1 MTQRKVVITG
11 ASGGIGTA
19 LVDEFRAHGWRV
31 IGVDVS
37 PPSTEAQIDEWV
49 EGDLTDVSTRTAI
62 RDAVEDSLDALV
74 NNAALQ
80 INSSFREMTE
90 TELSRSFEVNLFA
103 SVSLTQELAGALASR
118 QGAIVNVGTVHSVAT
133 SANVFPYSISKA
145 ALSGFTRSVAIEMAA
160 EQVRCNSVLLG
171 AVDTP
176 MLRAGL
182 SRRDHPDGED
192 GNRRQLIERTPLQ
205 KIATPHEIAPAVRF
219 FADSNLSSYVTGQCL
234 LVDGGVSVKL
244 ASE

>member
-37 PPSTEAQIDEWV
+37 PLSTEAQIDEWV

-103 SVSLTQELAGALASR
+103 SVLLTQELAGALADTR
-118 QGAIVNVGTVHSVAT
+118 GAIVNVGTVHSVAT

-205 KIATPHEIAPAVRF
+205 KIATPQEIAPAVRF

>member
-37 PPSTEAQIDEWV
+37 PPSTEAQIDAWV

-103 SVSLTQELAGALASR
+103 CVLLTQELAGALASR

-205 KIATPHEIAPAVRF
+205 KIGTPHEIAPAVRF

>member
-1 MTQRKVVITG
+1 MTERKVVITG
-11 ASGGIGTA
+11 AAGGIGTA
-19 LVDEFRAHGWRV
+19 LIDEFRAHGWRV

-37 PPSTEAQIDEWV
+37 APPADAQVDEWV
-49 EGDLTDVSTRTAI
+49 KGDLTDASTRAAI
-62 RDAVEDSLDALV
+62 RHAVEDSVDALV

-90 TELSRSFEVNLFA
+90 TELFQSFEANLFA
-103 SVSLTQELAGALASR
+103 SVFLTQELAGALADR
-118 QGAIVNVGTVHSVAT
+118 RGAIVNIGTVHSVAT
-133 SANVFPYSISKA
+133 SVNVFPYSISKA
-145 ALSGFTRSVAIEMAA
+145 ALSGFTRSAAIEMAS

-176 MLRAGL
+176 MLREGL
-182 SRRDHPDGED
+182 SRRDHPDGAN
-192 GNRRQLIERTPLQ
+192 GNWRELIEKTPLQ
-205 KIATPHEIAPAVRF
+205 KIATPQEIAPSVRF
-219 FADSNLSSYVTGQCL
+219 FADSGLSSYVTGHCL

>member
-1 MTQRKVVITG
+1 MTERKVVITG
-11 ASGGIGTA
+11 AAGGIGTA
-19 LVDEFRAHGWRV
+19 LIDEFRAHGWRV

-37 PPSTEAQIDEWV
+37 APRSDAQVDEWV
-49 EGDLTDVSTRTAI
+49 EGDLTDASTRTAI
-62 RDAVEDSLDALV
+62 RSAVEDSLDALV

-80 INSSFREMTE
+80 VNSSFRAMTE
-90 TELSRSFEVNLFA
+90 TELFRSFRVNLFA
-103 SVSLTQELAGALASR
+103 SVLVTQELVGALSVT

-145 ALSGFTRSVAIEMAA
+145 ALSGFTRSVAIEMAS

-176 MLRAGL
+176 MLREGL
-182 SRRDHPDGED
+182 SRRDHPDGEN
-192 GNRRQLIERTPLQ
+192 GNRRELIEKTPLQ
-205 KIATPHEIAPAVRF
+205 KIAAPNEVAPSIRF
-219 FADSNLSSYVTGQCL
+219 FADSSLSGYVTGQCL

>member
-11 ASGGIGTA
+11 AAGGIGIA

-37 PPSTEAQIDEWV
+37 PPSTDAQIDEWV
-49 EGDLTDVSTRTAI
+49 EGDLKDASTRTAI
-62 RDAVEDSLDALV
+62 RHAVKDSADALV

-80 INSSFREMTE
+80 INSPFRKMTE
-90 TELSRSFEVNLFA
+90 TELFQSFETNLFA
-103 SVSLTQELAGALASR
+103 SVLLTQEIAGAR
-118 QGAIVNVGTVHSVAT
+118 VDRRGAIVNVGTVHSVAT

-182 SRRDHPDGED
+182 SGEITLMAQTGTGVNLLTGHRCRKLRHLRRLLPLFGFS
-192 GNRRQLIERTPLQ
+192 LIP
-205 KIATPHEIAPAVRF
+205 ISV
-219 FADSNLSSYVTGQCL
+219 VTSQ
-234 LVDGGVSVKL
+234 VNVYWWMV
-244 ASE
+244 AYR

>member
-11 ASGGIGTA
+11 AAGGIGIA
-19 LVDEFRAHGWRV
+19 LVDEFRANGWRV

-37 PPSTEAQIDEWV
+37 PPSTDAQIDEWV

-62 RDAVEDSLDALV
+62 RHAAEDSLDALV

-80 INSSFREMTE
+80 INSPFRKMTE
-90 TELSRSFEVNLFA
+90 TELFQSFETNLFA
-103 SVSLTQELAGALASR
+103 SVLLTQELAGALASR

-182 SRRDHPDGED
+182 SRRDHLDGED

>member
-11 ASGGIGTA
+11 AAGGIGIA

-37 PPSTEAQIDEWV
+37 PPSTDAQIDEWV
-49 EGDLTDVSTRTAI
+49 EGDLKDASTRTAI
-62 RDAVEDSLDALV
+62 RHAVEDSADALV

-80 INSSFREMTE
+80 INSPFRKMTE
-90 TELSRSFEVNLFA
+90 TELFQSFETNLFA
-103 SVSLTQELAGALASR
+103 SVLLTQEIAGALVDR
-118 QGAIVNVGTVHSVAT
+118 RGAIVNVGTVHSVAT

-182 SRRDHPDGED
+182 SRRDHPDGAD
-192 GNRRQLIERTPLQ
+192 GNRRELIDRTPLQ
-205 KIATPHEIAPAVRF
+205 KIATPQEVAPAVRF

>member
-1 MTQRKVVITG
+1 
-11 ASGGIGTA
+11 
-19 LVDEFRAHGWRV
+19 
-31 IGVDVS
+31 
-37 PPSTEAQIDEWV
+37 
-49 EGDLTDVSTRTAI
+49 
-62 RDAVEDSLDALV
+62 
-74 NNAALQ
+74 
-80 INSSFREMTE
+80 
-90 TELSRSFEVNLFA
+90 
-103 SVSLTQELAGALASR
+103 
-118 QGAIVNVGTVHSVAT
+118 
-133 SANVFPYSISKA
+133 
-145 ALSGFTRSVAIEMAA
+145 MAA

-182 SRRDHPDGED
+182 SRRDHLDGED